1 MTAAGES
8 DKVISDR
15 PLWMA
20 QGPVPGRPWSAGPVT
35 EPSAYQPLSPSDE
48 SAERE
53 VRRGIRS
60 IRLAIVAQA
69 VLYLTV
75 TGFAWSLAASV
86 AALGDAALA
95 LVVMS
100 VNTAVLVAL
109 VVLGVLLGRRERRIL
124 FAILWLESAFIA
136 ILLISLIV
144 SLAMTSAAGGPTGTP
159 AGLFVWG
166 GLMLAVLRPVQKP
179 AFRMAFG
186 LPPVQPRQK
195 K

>member
-1 MTAAGES
+1 M
-8 DKVISDR
+8 
-15 PLWMA
+15 
-20 QGPVPGRPWSAGPVT
+20 
-35 EPSAYQPLSPSDE
+35 SDE
-48 SAERE
+48 NAERE

-86 AALGDAALA
+86 AALGDAAWA

-186 LPPVQPRQK
+186 LSPVQPRQK
-195 K
+195 KK

>member
-1 MTAAGES
+1 M
-8 DKVISDR
+8 
-15 PLWMA
+15 
-20 QGPVPGRPWSAGPVT
+20 T
-35 EPSAYQPLSPSDE
+35 EPSAYRLSMSDE

-53 VRRGIRS
+53 ARRGIRS

-86 AALGDAALA
+86 DALGDTVWA

-100 VNTAVLVAL
+100 VNTAMLVAL
-109 VVLGVLLGRRERRIL
+109 VVLSVLLSRRERRIL

-136 ILLISLIV
+136 ILLIGLIV
-144 SLAMTSAAGGPTGTP
+144 SLAKSSASGGPTGTP
-159 AGLFVWG
+159 VGLLVWG

-179 AFRMAFG
+179 EFRMAFG
-186 LPPVQPRQK
+186 LPPIPPRQK
-195 K
+195 KPKK

>member
-1 MTAAGES
+1 VDGA
-8 DKVISDR
+8 
-15 PLWMA
+15 
-20 QGPVPGRPWSAGPVT
+20 GPVPGHPWSAGPVT
-35 EPSAYQPLSPSDE
+35 EPSAYQPLPTSDK
-48 SAERE
+48 STERE

-75 TGFAWSLAASV
+75 TGFVWSLANVGAPGV
-86 AALGDAALA
+86 AAWAPAVM
-95 LVVMS
+95 VVNS
-100 VNTAVLVAL
+100 AILVAL
-109 VVLGVLLGRRERRIL
+109 VVLGVLLSRRERRVL

-136 ILLISLIV
+136 ILLVSLVV
-144 SLAMTSAAGGPTGTP
+144 SLAMTSAAGGPQSAP
-159 AGLFVWG
+159 VGLFVWG

-186 LPPVQPRQK
+186 LPPIRPRQK